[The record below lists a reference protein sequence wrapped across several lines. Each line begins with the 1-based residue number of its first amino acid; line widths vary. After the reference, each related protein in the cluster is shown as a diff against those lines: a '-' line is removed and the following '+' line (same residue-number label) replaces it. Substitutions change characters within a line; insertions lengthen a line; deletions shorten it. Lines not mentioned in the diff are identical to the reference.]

1 MLNMKYAPAILT
13 IVQEGSITAASKK
26 LFVSQPALS
35 QTIRQVEEEL
45 GAPIFTRD
53 TRHIELT
60 YVGKLYIESVR
71 QIQMIDQN
79 LHARVSDSKNEV
91 IGTFRLGIS
100 VQRGLQLLPLVIPDF
115 IKLYPHVRIQL
126 REEGSGVLER
136 WVLEGRCDL
145 GLVTTAS
152 KRDQLTYS
160 LIENE
165 QLMLVASKSTALAH
179 RFPDGTPLDIGEAQ
193 HESFVSMCEG
203 HSVRIIQDKL
213 FEKYGLSPKIL
224 LETHNMEAAKRIAAR
239 ANAVFLVPSAYVS
252 DSIAD
257 RELMHIYPIR
267 NNEFAHHFY
276 VCYRKGKHLP
286 CYELDFVRLVSK
298 ALGADSPLKNADD
311 PEEREPAPLRS
322 DGGGDQDLGNGRH

>member
-1 MLNMKYAPAILT
+1 MINLKYAPAILT

-60 YVGKLYIESVR
+60 HVGKLYIESVR

-79 LHARVSDSKNEV
+79 LHARVSDSKDEV
-91 IGTFRLGIS
+91 VGTFRLGIS
-100 VQRGLQLLPLVIPDF
+100 VQRGLQLLPPVIPEF
-115 IKLYPHVRIQL
+115 IARYPLVRIQL
-126 REEGSGVLER
+126 REEGSGMLER
-136 WVLEGRCDL
+136 RVLEGQCDL
-145 GLVTTAS
+145 GFVTTAS
-152 KRDQLTYS
+152 KRDQLTYA

-165 QLMLVASKSTALAH
+165 QLMLVAATTTELAR
-179 RFPDGTPLDIGEAQ
+179 RFPDGTPINIAEAQ
-193 HESFVSMCEG
+193 HENFVSMTEG
-203 HSVRIIQDKL
+203 HSVRAIQDKL
-213 FEKYGLSPKIL
+213 FEKYGLSPQIL

-252 DSIAD
+252 DTIED
-257 RELMHIYPIR
+257 RELMHIYPIT
-267 NNEFAHHFY
+267 NAEFAHHFY

-286 CYELDFVRLVSK
+286 RYELDFVRLVCSV
-298 ALGADSPLKNADD
+298 LGTESPLN
-311 PEEREPAPLRS
+311 
-322 DGGGDQDLGNGRH
+322 GQDESV

>member
-1 MLNMKYAPAILT
+1 MLNLKYAPAILT

-45 GAPIFTRD
+45 GAPIFSRD

-60 YVGKLYIESVR
+60 YVGQLYIESVR

-79 LHARVSDSKNEV
+79 LHARVSDSKGEV
-91 IGTFRLGIS
+91 FGTFRLGIS

-115 IKLYPHVRIQL
+115 IDMYPHIRIQL
-126 REEGSGVLER
+126 REEGSGMLER
-136 WVLEGRCDL
+136 RVLEGQCDL

-165 QLMLVASKSTALAH
+165 QLMLVAATTTELAG
-179 RFPDGTPLDIGEAQ
+179 RFPDGTPLDIAEAQ
-193 HESFVSMCEG
+193 HECFVSMSEG
-203 HSVRIIQDKL
+203 HSVRAIQDKL

-252 DSIAD
+252 DSIED
-257 RELMHIYPIR
+257 RERMHIYPIL
-267 NNEFAHHFY
+267 NTEFAHHFY
-276 VCYRKGKHLP
+276 VCCRKGKHLP
-286 CYELDFVRLVSK
+286 CYELDFVRLVCS
-298 ALGADSPLKNADD
+298 ALGTDSPFDKA
-311 PEEREPAPLRS
+311 
-322 DGGGDQDLGNGRH
+322 

>member
-1 MLNMKYAPAILT
+1 MINLKYAPAILT

-35 QTIRQVEEEL
+35 QTIRQVEDEL

-79 LHARVSDSKNEV
+79 LHARVSDSKGEV

-115 IKLYPHVRIQL
+115 IEMYPHVRTQL
-126 REEGSGVLER
+126 HEEGSGMLER
-136 WVLEGRCDL
+136 RVLEGQCDL

-165 QLMLVASKSTALAH
+165 QLMLVAANTTELAR
-179 RFPDGTPLDIGEAQ
+179 RFPDGTPIDIGEAQ
-193 HESFVSMCEG
+193 QEHFISMTEG
-203 HSVRIIQDKL
+203 HSVRSIQDKL
-213 FEKYGLSPKIL
+213 FEKYGLSPQVI

-239 ANAVFLVPSAYVS
+239 SNAVFLVPSAYVS
-252 DSIAD
+252 DTISD
-257 RELMHIYPIR
+257 RELMHIYPII
-267 NNEFAHHFY
+267 NAEFAHHFY

-286 CYELDFVRLVSK
+286 RYELDFVRLVCK
-298 ALGADSPLKNADD
+298 ALGTESPLN
-311 PEEREPAPLRS
+311 
-322 DGGGDQDLGNGRH
+322 GQDEI

>member
-1 MLNMKYAPAILT
+1 MINLKYAPAILT

-60 YVGKLYIESVR
+60 QVGKLYIESVR

-79 LHARVSDSKNEV
+79 LHARVSDSKDEV
-91 IGTFRLGIS
+91 VGTFRLGIS
-100 VQRGLQLLPLVIPDF
+100 VQRGLQLLPLVIPEF
-115 IKLYPHVRIQL
+115 ISMYPLVRIQL
-126 REEGSGVLER
+126 REEGSGMLER
-136 WVLEGRCDL
+136 RVLEGQCDL

-165 QLMLVASKSTALAH
+165 QLMLVAAKTTELAL
-179 RFPDGTPLDIGEAQ
+179 RFPDGTPIDIAEAQ
-193 HESFVSMCEG
+193 HESFVSMSEG
-203 HSVRIIQDKL
+203 HSVRAIQDKL
-213 FEKYGLSPKIL
+213 FEKYGLSPQIL

-252 DSIAD
+252 DTIAD
-257 RELMHIYPIR
+257 RELMHIYPIT
-267 NNEFAHHFY
+267 NAEFAHHFY

-286 CYELDFVRLVSK
+286 RYELDFVRLVCSV
-298 ALGADSPLKNADD
+298 LGAESPL
-311 PEEREPAPLRS
+311 
-322 DGGGDQDLGNGRH
+322 GGQDESV

>member
-60 YVGKLYIESVR
+60 NVGKLYIESVR

-79 LHARVSDSKNEV
+79 LHARVSDSKDEV
-91 IGTFRLGIS
+91 VGTFRLGIS

-115 IKLYPHVRIQL
+115 IALYPQVRIQL
-126 REEGSGVLER
+126 REEGSGMLER
-136 WVLEGRCDL
+136 RVLEGQCDL
-145 GLVTTAS
+145 GFVTTAS
-152 KRDQLTYS
+152 KRDQLTYA

-165 QLMLVASKSTALAH
+165 QLMLVAATTTELAR
-179 RFPDGTPLDIGEAQ
+179 RFPDGTPIDIAEAQ
-193 HESFVSMCEG
+193 HESFVSMMEG
-203 HSVRIIQDKL
+203 HSVRAIQDKL
-213 FEKYGLSPKIL
+213 FEKYGLSPQIL

-252 DSIAD
+252 DTIED
-257 RELMHIYPIR
+257 RELMHIYPIT
-267 NNEFAHHFY
+267 NAEFAHHFY

-286 CYELDFVRLVSK
+286 RYELDFVRLVCSV
-298 ALGADSPLKNADD
+298 LGTESPLN
-311 PEEREPAPLRS
+311 
-322 DGGGDQDLGNGRH
+322 GQDEST

>member
-1 MLNMKYAPAILT
+1 MINLKYAPAILT

-60 YVGKLYIESVR
+60 QVGKLYIESVR

-79 LHARVSDSKNEV
+79 LHARVSDSKDEV
-91 IGTFRLGIS
+91 VGTFRLGIS
-100 VQRGLQLLPLVIPDF
+100 VQRGLQLLPLVIPEF
-115 IKLYPHVRIQL
+115 ISMYPLVRIQL
-126 REEGSGVLER
+126 REEGSGMLER
-136 WVLEGRCDL
+136 RVLEGQCDL
-145 GLVTTAS
+145 GFVTTAS
-152 KRDQLTYS
+152 KRDQLTYA

-165 QLMLVASKSTALAH
+165 QLMLVAATTTELAR
-179 RFPDGTPLDIGEAQ
+179 RFPDGTPVDIAEAQ
-193 HESFVSMCEG
+193 HENFVSMTEG
-203 HSVRIIQDKL
+203 HSVRAIQDKL
-213 FEKYGLSPKIL
+213 FEKYGLSPQIL

-252 DSIAD
+252 DTIED
-257 RELMHIYPIR
+257 RELMHIYPIT
-267 NNEFAHHFY
+267 NAEFAHHFY

-286 CYELDFVRLVSK
+286 RYELDFVRLVCSV
-298 ALGADSPLKNADD
+298 LGTESPLN
-311 PEEREPAPLRS
+311 
-322 DGGGDQDLGNGRH
+322 GQDESV

>member
-1 MLNMKYAPAILT
+1 MINLKYAPAILT

-60 YVGKLYIESVR
+60 HVGKLYIESVR

-79 LHARVSDSKNEV
+79 LHARVSDSKDEV
-91 IGTFRLGIS
+91 VGTFRLGIS
-100 VQRGLQLLPLVIPDF
+100 LQRGLQLLPLVIPEF
-115 IKLYPHVRIQL
+115 IARYPLVRIQL
-126 REEGSGVLER
+126 REEGSGMLER
-136 WVLEGRCDL
+136 RVLEGQCDL
-145 GLVTTAS
+145 GFVTTAS
-152 KRDQLTYS
+152 KRDQLTYA

-165 QLMLVASKSTALAH
+165 QLMLVAATTTELAR
-179 RFPDGTPLDIGEAQ
+179 RFPDGTPIDIAEAQ
-193 HESFVSMCEG
+193 HENFVSMTEG
-203 HSVRIIQDKL
+203 HSVRAIQDKL
-213 FEKYGLSPKIL
+213 FEKYGLSPQIL

-252 DSIAD
+252 NTIED
-257 RELMHIYPIR
+257 RELMHIYPIT
-267 NNEFAHHFY
+267 NAEFAHHFY

-286 CYELDFVRLVSK
+286 RYELDFVRLVCSV
-298 ALGADSPLKNADD
+298 LGTESPLN
-311 PEEREPAPLRS
+311 
-322 DGGGDQDLGNGRH
+322 GQDEST

>member
-1 MLNMKYAPAILT
+1 MLNLKYAPAILT

-45 GAPIFTRD
+45 GAQIFTRD

-60 YVGKLYIESVR
+60 YVGQLYVESVR

-79 LHARVSDSKNEV
+79 LHARVSDSKGEV
-91 IGTFRLGIS
+91 FGVFRLGIS
-100 VQRGLQLLPLVIPDF
+100 VQRGLQLLPLVIPAF
-115 IKLYPHVRIQL
+115 IEMYPHVRIQL
-126 REEGSGVLER
+126 REEGSGMLER
-136 WVLEGRCDL
+136 RVLEGQCDL

-165 QLMLVASKSTALAH
+165 QLMLVAATTTDLAA
-179 RFPDGTPLDIGEAQ
+179 RFPDGTPLDIAEAQ
-193 HESFVSMCEG
+193 HESFVSMSEG
-203 HSVRIIQDKL
+203 HSVRAIQDKL

-252 DSIAD
+252 DSIED
-257 RELMHIYPIR
+257 RERMHIYPIL
-267 NNEFAHHFY
+267 NKEFAHHFY

-286 CYELDFVRLVSK
+286 CYELDFVRLVCS
-298 ALGADSPLKNADD
+298 ALGTDSPFDEA
-311 PEEREPAPLRS
+311 
-322 DGGGDQDLGNGRH
+322 

>member
-1 MLNMKYAPAILT
+1 MINLKYAPAILT

-60 YVGKLYIESVR
+60 HVGKLYIESVR

-79 LHARVSDSKNEV
+79 LHARVSDSKDEV
-91 IGTFRLGIS
+91 VGTFRLGIS
-100 VQRGLQLLPLVIPDF
+100 LQRGLQLLPLVIPEF
-115 IKLYPHVRIQL
+115 IARYPLVRIQL
-126 REEGSGVLER
+126 REEGSGMLER
-136 WVLEGRCDL
+136 RVLEGQCDL
-145 GLVTTAS
+145 GFVTTAS
-152 KRDQLTYS
+152 KRDQLTYA

-165 QLMLVASKSTALAH
+165 QLMLVAATTTELAR
-179 RFPDGTPLDIGEAQ
+179 RFPDGTPIDIAEAQ
-193 HESFVSMCEG
+193 HENFVSMTEG
-203 HSVRIIQDKL
+203 HSVRAIQDKL
-213 FEKYGLSPKIL
+213 FEKYGLSPQIL

-252 DSIAD
+252 DTIED
-257 RELMHIYPIR
+257 REMMHIFPIT
-267 NNEFAHHFY
+267 NAEFAHHFY

-286 CYELDFVRLVSK
+286 RYELDFVRLVCSV
-298 ALGADSPLKNADD
+298 LGTESPLN
-311 PEEREPAPLRS
+311 
-322 DGGGDQDLGNGRH
+322 GQDEST